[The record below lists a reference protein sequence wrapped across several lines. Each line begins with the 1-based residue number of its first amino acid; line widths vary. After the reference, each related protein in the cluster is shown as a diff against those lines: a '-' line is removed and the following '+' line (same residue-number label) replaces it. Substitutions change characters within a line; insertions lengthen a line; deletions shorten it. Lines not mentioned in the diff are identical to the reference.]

1 MRVVIYTT
9 RLCPY
14 CLLARRLLEA
24 NGVVYEEIAIDD
36 DVSLRDEVAQ
46 RSGQRTVPQIF
57 VDDRPIG
64 GYSQLVTLKRTGQ
77 LNRVLRTTPDH

>member
-36 DVSLRDEVAQ
+36 DVSLRDEVTQ

-77 LNRVLRTTPDH
+77 LNRVLRTTPDR

>member
-77 LNRVLRTTPDH
+77 LNRVLRTTPDR

>member
-14 CLLARRLLEA
+14 CLLARRLLDA
-24 NGVVYEEIAIDD
+24 NGVAYEEIPIDD
-36 DVSLRDEVAQ
+36 DVSLRDTITK

-57 VDDRPIG
+57 IDDRPIG
-64 GYSQLVTLKRTGQ
+64 GYSQLASLQRTGQ
-77 LNRVLRTTPDH
+77 LDRILRTTRGH